1 MYREGYARLLWK
13 SAASTALGTNALAI
27 PLERPA
33 PKGSLPFLMKSLLVL
48 LLPVLSLTAR
58 AQSSTWDVH
67 PLNMVPCQQWIYPE
81 PGCGGCSSCRTA
93 VDTDPQAM
101 TGGPLQWSADLT
113 MCPHPVDTLG
123 NNAVIISDWPVEA
136 SEASYIYGSVQ
147 FYRPMRIDTLE
158 LTCAA
163 WSPGIDSV
171 EIAVQFNETDPMTT
185 IPVLQGALSGAYQH
199 YTVTGIGLVPMGESG
214 TAVANFYV
222 RTHGTDVWLLFKEM
236 RVVASED
243 QTASIREVHDA
254 DIFIQPMNN
263 GVNISTAGPT
273 AASICDA
280 SGRITWSRNDVRGMV
295 FVPLADGLSIV
306 RAGTE
311 VRRIVR

>member
-1 MYREGYARLLWK
+1 
-13 SAASTALGTNALAI
+13 
-27 PLERPA
+27 
-33 PKGSLPFLMKSLLVL
+33 MKSLLVL
-48 LLPVLSLTAR
+48 LLPALSLTAH

-171 EIAVQFNETDPMTT
+171 EIAVQFNETDPLSTVTLMR
-185 IPVLQGALSGAYQH
+185 GALSRAVISSSTTNGTCLKIAR
-199 YTVTGIGLVPMGESG
+199 TALAAARRCSG
-214 TAVANFYV
+214 
-222 RTHGTDVWLLFKEM
+222 
-236 RVVASED
+236 S
-243 QTASIREVHDA
+243 S
-254 DIFIQPMNN
+254 P
-263 GVNISTAGPT
+263 
-273 AASICDA
+273 
-280 SGRITWSRNDVRGMV
+280 
-295 FVPLADGLSIV
+295 
-306 RAGTE
+306 
-311 VRRIVR
+311 